1 MPKLDLS
8 QAPAKTGSVHP
19 EPYARQMEER
29 SSLRL
34 GTLAGV
40 THFGVNIAS
49 LQPDAAAS
57 LRHWHL
63 KEDEFAMA
71 LTGDL
76 LLEKDEGEPPRHP
89 GDCAA
94 WKPGVANG
102 HRFVNRS
109 NAPASFLV
117 VGSKAEDEVATY
129 SDLDMILRTESGKTR
144 FTYRDGS
151 DWTGPHD
158 LAPPQ
163 DLAPQGETE

>member
-8 QAPAKTGSVHP
+8 QAPVKTGSVYP
-19 EPYARQMEER
+19 EPYAQQMEGR

-34 GTLAGV
+34 GTLAGL
-40 THFGVNIAS
+40 TQFGVNIVT
-49 LQPDAAAS
+49 LQPGAAAS

-63 KEDEFAMA
+63 KEDEFAMV
-71 LTGDL
+71 LTGEL
-76 LLEKDEGEPPRHP
+76 ILVEDEGEIAMHP

-94 WKPGVANG
+94 WKAGVANG

-109 NAPASFLV
+109 AAPASFLV
-117 VGSKAEDEVATY
+117 VGTKSEDDVASY
-129 SDLDMILRTESGKTR
+129 SDVDMILRTEGGKAR

-151 DWTGPHD
+151 DWTGPRD